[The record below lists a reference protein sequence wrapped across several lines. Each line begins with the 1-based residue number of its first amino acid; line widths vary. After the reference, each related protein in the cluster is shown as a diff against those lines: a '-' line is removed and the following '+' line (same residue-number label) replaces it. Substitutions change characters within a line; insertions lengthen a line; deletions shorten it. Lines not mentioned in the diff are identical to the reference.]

1 MLCDSDL
8 SVVFYGH
15 TSRLA
20 EWVEIGAVNNDVQ
33 DASATMWVQDDCEL
47 ISDAA
52 GAHLDHSGEGV
63 KTSRE
68 TDEKQKKAVLFQVG
82 FALNQL
88 SANHAEVYHVFC
100 KK

>member
-1 MLCDSDL
+1 MVTRADWQ
-8 SVVFYGH
+8 
-15 TSRLA
+15 
-20 EWVEIGAVNNDVQ
+20 WVEIGAVNNDVQ
-33 DASATMWVQDDCEL
+33 DASATIWVQDDCKL

-52 GAHLDHSGEGV
+52 SAHLDHSGEGV

-68 TDEKQKKAVLFQVG
+68 TDEEQKKAVLFQVG

>member
-1 MLCDSDL
+1 MTVILAL
-8 SVVFYGH
+8 SSMV
-15 TSRLA
+15 TRA
-20 EWVEIGAVNNDVQ
+20 DWQWVPIGAVNNDVQ
-33 DASATMWVQDDCEL
+33 DASAAIWEQDDCEL

-68 TDEKQKKAVLFQVG
+68 TDEKQKKAALFQAGV
-82 FALNQL
+82 ALSQL

-100 KK
+100 EK

>member
-1 MLCDSDL
+1 MVTRADWQ
-8 SVVFYGH
+8 
-15 TSRLA
+15 
-20 EWVEIGAVNNDVQ
+20 WVEIGAVNNDVQ
-33 DASATMWVQDDCEL
+33 DASATIWVQDDCKL

-52 GAHLDHSGEGV
+52 SAHLDHSGEGV

-82 FALNQL
+82 FALNQP

>member
-1 MLCDSDL
+1 MRARR
-8 SVVFYGH
+8 YGCKM
-15 TSRLA
+15 T
-20 EWVEIGAVNNDVQ
+20 VNFF
-33 DASATMWVQDDCEL
+33 
-47 ISDAA
+47 DAA

-68 TDEKQKKAVLFQVG
+68 TDEKQKKASLFLAGV
-82 FALNQL
+82 ALSQL

>member
-1 MLCDSDL
+1 MICNSDF

-33 DASATMWVQDDCEL
+33 DASATIWVQDDCKL

-52 GAHLDHSGEGV
+52 SAHLDHSGEGV

-68 TDEKQKKAVLFQVG
+68 TDERQMR
-82 FALNQL
+82 NR
-88 SANHAEVYHVFC
+88 
-100 KK
+100 

>member
-1 MLCDSDL
+1 MVTRADW
-8 SVVFYGH
+8 
-15 TSRLA
+15 

-33 DASATMWVQDDCEL
+33 DASATIWVQDDCKL

-52 GAHLDHSGEGV
+52 SAHLDHSGEGV

-82 FALNQL
+82 FALNQR